1 MKVMRWLAALLSFR
15 GSTKRFRDGSLIR
28 YVNRD
33 NVQYLEMDGRIMD
46 VEAYLTDEGP
56 VDRVIV
62 RKCLERWSPPHQ
74 TDVISAAKQ
83 DEILAKVRSYFDEVG
98 ITYRIDPDL
107 PR

>member
-1 MKVMRWLAALLSFR
+1 MKVMRWLVALFSLK

-33 NVQYLEMDGRIMD
+33 NFQYVEADGRVME
-46 VEAYLTDEGP
+46 VEALLTGEGP
-56 VDRVIV
+56 VDRVIL

-74 TDVISAAKQ
+74 AEVISAAKQ
-83 DEILAKVRSYFDEVG
+83 DEILEKVRSYFDEVG
-98 ITYRIDPDL
+98 TTYQIDLDL